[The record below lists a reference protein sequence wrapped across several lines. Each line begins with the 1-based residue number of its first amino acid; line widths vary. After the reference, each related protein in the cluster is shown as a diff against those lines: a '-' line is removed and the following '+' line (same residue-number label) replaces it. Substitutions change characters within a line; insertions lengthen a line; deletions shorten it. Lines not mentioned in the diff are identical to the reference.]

1 MKYDFTTVMDRLGKD
16 AMAVDLPAS
25 GEDGGFFAG
34 AKVKEGFS
42 IIPMWVADMNFPT
55 VPAVPKAL
63 MERAAHP
70 AYGYFR
76 PPKAYYDAVIRWHEE
91 RYGTLG
97 LTPECIGYENGVLGG
112 VVSALKIF
120 CQPGD
125 SIVVQSPTY
134 IGFTHC
140 AEDNGWKLVLNP
152 LMQDRDGVWRIDYGD
167 LERKLSGG
175 DIHTAIF
182 CSPHNP
188 SGRVWEDWEIRKLM
202 ELYRKYDVFV
212 VSAEIW
218 ADLTMPGYRHVP
230 TQMISE
236 DARMRTVALYAP
248 SKTFNL
254 AGLVGSY
261 HVIYNPAL
269 RDRITKAG
277 AATHYN
283 SMNMLSMH
291 ALIAAYS
298 TEGQEWLDEL
308 REVLKGNLEY
318 AVSFIHDNFP
328 GVRTSMPQGTYM
340 LFLDCTKWCR
350 EHHTTIDDLQKAGM
364 EVGVIWQDGRPFHG
378 DCHIRMNLALPHSL
392 VKEAFERL
400 RKYVF
405 AMPSR

>member
-152 LMQDRDGVWRIDYGD
+152 LVQDRDGVWRIDYGD

-188 SGRVWEDWEIRKLM
+188 SGRVWEEWEIRKLM

-212 VSAEIW
+212 VSDEIW

-350 EHHTTIDDLQKAGM
+350 EHHTTIADLQKAGM

-400 RKYVF
+400 KKYVF

>member
-120 CQPGD
+120 CHTGD

-188 SGRVWEDWEIRKLM
+188 SGRVWEEWEIRKLM

-212 VSAEIW
+212 VSDEIW

-283 SMNMLSMH
+283 SMNVLSMH

-350 EHHTTIDDLQKAGM
+350 EHLATIDDLQKAGM

>member
-1 MKYDFTTVMDRLGKD
+1 
-16 AMAVDLPAS
+16 
-25 GEDGGFFAG
+25 
-34 AKVKEGFS
+34 
-42 IIPMWVADMNFPT
+42 MNFPT

-152 LMQDRDGVWRIDYGD
+152 LVQDRDGVWRIDYGD

-188 SGRVWEDWEIRKLM
+188 SGRVWEEWEIRKLM

-212 VSAEIW
+212 VSDEIW

-340 LFLDCTKWCR
+340 LFLDCTQWCR

>member
-112 VVSALKIF
+112 VVSALKIL

-152 LMQDRDGVWRIDYGD
+152 LVQDRDGVWRIDYGD

-188 SGRVWEDWEIRKLM
+188 SGRVWEEWEIRKLM

-212 VSAEIW
+212 VSDEIW

-340 LFLDCTKWCR
+340 LFLDCTQWCR

>member
-25 GEDGGFFAG
+25 GEDGGVFAG

-42 IIPMWVADMNFPT
+42 LIPMWVTDMNFPT

-91 RYGTLG
+91 RYETLG

-152 LMQDRDGVWRIDYGD
+152 LVQDRDGVWRIDYGD

-188 SGRVWEDWEIRKLM
+188 SGRVWEEWEIRKLM

-212 VSAEIW
+212 VSDEIW

-277 AATHYN
+277 AVTHYN

-340 LFLDCTKWCR
+340 LFLDCTQWCR

>member
-112 VVSALKIF
+112 VVSALKILG
-120 CQPGD
+120 QPGD
-125 SIVVQSPTY
+125 SILVQSPTY

-152 LMQDRDGVWRIDYGD
+152 LVQDRDGVWRIDYGD

-188 SGRVWEDWEIRKLM
+188 SGRVWEEWEIRKLM

-212 VSAEIW
+212 VSDEIW

-350 EHHTTIDDLQKAGM
+350 EHLATIDDLQKAGM